1 MGFFKDVR
9 KLNKMGKEQYMAMDV
24 KAQLNQASASMAQ
37 AQQMMA
43 SQTAA
48 AEAAAQPAGG
58 LPGIAA
64 ITAVRPTGML
74 LNYQPM
80 VELDLLVTP
89 EGRAP
94 YPVTVS
100 DHITVTN
107 RMVCVAG
114 RSVPVKVDPNDAKVV
129 WVDWVAAAATPG

>member
-9 KLNKMGKEQYMAMDV
+9 KLNKMGKDTYQQMDV
-24 KAQLNQASASMAQ
+24 GAQLNQASASMAQ
-37 AQQMMA
+37 AQQFMA
-43 SQTAA
+43 QQTAA
-48 AEAAAQPAGG
+48 AQAASQPDGG
-58 LPGIAA
+58 IPGTGS

-74 LNYQPM
+74 LNYNPV

-94 YPVTVS
+94 YPVTITDS
-100 DHITVTN
+100 ITVVN

-114 RSVPVKVDPNDAKVV
+114 RAVPVTVDATDPRTV
-129 WVDWVAAAATPG
+129 WVDWTSAAATG